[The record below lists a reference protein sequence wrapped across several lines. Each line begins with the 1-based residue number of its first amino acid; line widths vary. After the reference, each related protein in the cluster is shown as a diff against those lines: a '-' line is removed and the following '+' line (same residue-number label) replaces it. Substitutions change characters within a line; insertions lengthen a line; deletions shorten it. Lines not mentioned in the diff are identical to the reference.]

1 VVEEVIDPHE
11 QKAISRDDKTEIVLH
26 DLIDLAPTV
35 LLAKKEKEVNV
46 LLVEKEPLA
55 KKEKEVNA
63 PLVKKETDPVV
74 LINLVK
80 MVINLVLPVLLV
92 ITTVMKIPDLIAN
105 EETSTRTVTPTTNPV
120 KDATN
125 ALVDAV
131 EEAVVAVT
139 METVPAKVL
148 PIMTSLKALPLKLR
162 NPNDITL
169 TQDVMKTNLLTKRA
183 LSKPNI
189 VPLIVDLLL
198 VALVMM

>member
-80 MVINLVLPVLLV
+80 MAINLVLPVLLV

-139 METVPAKVL
+139 TETVPAKVL